1 LGRGR
6 FGEISVT
13 RPSSTSTRRQPK
25 PQPTQPQPRPVSFN
39 PRPQPTQ
46 PQPRPVSFN
55 PRIQPTAQPQQRTKK
70 PTSVFQPTSQPVRTS
85 TRSSRPRPRQTIQ
98 AVQRQ
103 APEKLPRVGQSN
115 NAVRLQQ
122 AQEFNRS
129 QIKGTGTPEFN
140 RQTKQLGKP
149 TDPNRSSSSLSFRKG
164 GVIKNTIVAE
174 RTNLFGNRE
183 GFTRQINYKKD
194 DTGFKKLSG
203 NTDLTTPNPKAKF
216 QSQEKRDFAEI
227 TRLNAG
233 KTQVQQ
239 NQNPFGENIKQS
251 LNELG
256 GNATKAIREPTPRNI
271 GNFMIG
277 KPATDFVSKQQKT
290 TGAKID
296 SIFGTDFKNSGNNV
310 SDGFGKIKRGLLDI
324 GDGVSNVASEVSPP
338 FIIGNAIKDN
348 VKVVPNN
355 NDIFGLGIQFN
366 NPFGE
371 TRLARKP
378 TANEST
384 FNTPRPTPQTFSQLN
399 TRRTSK
405 TRKATVKKKTKGK
418 SRR

>member
-1 LGRGR
+1 MGRGR

-39 PRPQPTQ
+39 PRPQPT
-46 PQPRPVSFN
+46 
-55 PRIQPTAQPQQRTKK
+55 AQPQQRTKK

-85 TRSSRPRPRQTIQ
+85 TRSSARPRPRPSQPFVERPRQTIQ

-115 NAVRLQQ
+115 NAVRVRQ

-129 QIKGTGTPEFN
+129 QIKGTGTPESN

-164 GVIKNTIVAE
+164 GVIKDTIVAE

-239 NQNPFGENIKQS
+239 NQNPFSFGKNIKQS

-366 NPFGE
+366 NPFE
-371 TRLARKP
+371 
-378 TANEST
+378 
-384 FNTPRPTPQTFSQLN
+384 
-399 TRRTSK
+399 
-405 TRKATVKKKTKGK
+405 VKKTVRGTGIAVKKTIRRPVQRKTNTGK
-418 SRR
+418 RR